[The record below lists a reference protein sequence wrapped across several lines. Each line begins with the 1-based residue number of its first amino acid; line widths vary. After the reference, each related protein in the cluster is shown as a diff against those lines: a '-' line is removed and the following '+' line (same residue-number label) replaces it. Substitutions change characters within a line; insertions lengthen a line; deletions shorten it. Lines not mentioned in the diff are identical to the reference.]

1 MYDYNFYLHVGGSV
15 ANVYGKFVMTKISY
29 CVTEDVVPN
38 TEVVNVVLE
47 PTSSGFTNY
56 VGQSFMSI

>member
-1 MYDYNFYLHVGGSV
+1 M
-15 ANVYGKFVMTKISY
+15 ANVYGQFVMTKISY

-38 TEVVNVVLE
+38 IAVVNVVLE